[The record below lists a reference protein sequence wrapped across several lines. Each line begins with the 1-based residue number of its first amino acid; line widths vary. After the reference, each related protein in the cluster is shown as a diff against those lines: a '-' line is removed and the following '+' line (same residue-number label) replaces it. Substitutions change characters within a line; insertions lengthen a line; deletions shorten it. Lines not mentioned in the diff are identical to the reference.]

1 MGEKNTLARLI
12 IAISLLVLVLA
23 ILVTTVLALLWS
35 SDYISN
41 NALKKLKEYNQTNTG
56 KKTIN
61 TINYFEK
68 QIEHGNKWV
77 KLIAWFLFASLFL
90 TSLVAIILLVVETR
104 ECPRRCG

>member
-12 IAISLLVLVLA
+12 IVVSLLILILS

-35 SDYISN
+35 SDYIAN
-41 NALKKLKEYNQTNTG
+41 NALNNLRKYNYTNIN

-61 TINYFEK
+61 TTKYFVE
-68 QIEHGNKWV
+68 QIELGNKWV